1 MRDNGQLKSP
11 WFFWPLRSGSAR
23 QGSPHWFASMCS
35 LFFQPDPD
43 TFPTANMYATPTVF
57 RGVCY
62 AFSLQHRAGVRAPR
76 SRTLTLT
83 LTFFRQREQGEKSRR
98 LQISVYG

>member
-1 MRDNGQLKSP
+1 
-11 WFFWPLRSGSAR
+11 
-23 QGSPHWFASMCS
+23 MCS

-83 LTFFRQREQGEKSRR
+83 LTLTFFRQREQGEKSRR